1 MSMSARNECGIGE
14 TRNFWRSRANPK
26 RQVLTKEMIVRLM
39 IPIPLILF
47 LGLHSWL
54 GSQCSP
60 RFFLH
65 QASRSQNER
74 STCRQAA
81 GEQAAILRR
90 AQNEKYSL
98 RRIEFIGNANTDD
111 WTLRRRLL
119 LQEGNIFARATL
131 IKSLESV
138 NRLRTIYPVRLSDV
152 ITHLNVQEKT
162 IDVTICFREKK
173 PSRPVSRH

>member
-1 MSMSARNECGIGE
+1 
-14 TRNFWRSRANPK
+14 
-26 RQVLTKEMIVRLM
+26 MIVRLTAS
-39 IPIPLILF
+39 IPLILF

-54 GSQCSP
+54 GSQCSSE
-60 RFFLH
+60 FFWH
-65 QASRSQNER
+65 QASRNQNER
-74 STCRQAA
+74 STCRQPAA
-81 GEQAAILRR
+81 KQAAILRR

-111 WTLRRRLL
+111 WTLRRRIL
-119 LQEGNIFARATL
+119 LQEGDIFARATL

-138 NRLRTIYPVRLSDV
+138 NRLRTIYPVRLNDV

-173 PSRPVSRH
+173 ASRPVSRH

>member
-1 MSMSARNECGIGE
+1 
-14 TRNFWRSRANPK
+14 
-26 RQVLTKEMIVRLM
+26 MIVRLM

-131 IKSLESV
+131 IKGLESV